1 MGILPVLEIVASK
14 VIVQS
19 LLSICLRLV
28 MLFVN
33 SVEALNTCF
42 GHLALDSLDK
52 VTIPHYCT
60 RCQLI
65 EKHLILLQYLYNHG
79 MD

>member
-1 MGILPVLEIVASK
+1 MGILPVLEIVAPK

-33 SVEALNTCF
+33 SVEALNTRF

-52 VTIPHYCT
+52 VTTPHYCT

-65 EKHLILLQYLYNHG
+65 EKHLILL
-79 MD
+79 